1 MRKITVFTNLTLDGV
16 MQAPAAPDE
25 DPRGGFEHGGGAAP
39 YAAMQEAGDAL
50 AFDGA
55 LLFGRRTYEQ
65 FASFWPNQR
74 DNPMAEMLTLAP
86 KYVAS
91 TTLQEPLPWANST
104 LLSGDAAEAVAQLK
118 EEPGPNF
125 LIMGSGELVQS
136 LMRRNLVDEY
146 VLLFHPLVLGSG
158 HRLFPD
164 GGAFAELKL
173 VDSKPTS
180 KGCIVATYHPSS

>member
-25 DPRGGFEHGGGAAP
+25 DRRGGFEHGGWATP
-39 YAAMQEAGDAL
+39 CAAMQEVGDAL

-74 DNPMAEMLTLAP
+74 DNPMAEMLTQVP

-91 TTLQEPLPWANST
+91 PTLPRAAAVGKLYAAPWRRGGSGRPAQTGAGAELPDHGEWEA
-104 LLSGDAAEAVAQLK
+104 GAIPDAA
-118 EEPGPNF
+118 
-125 LIMGSGELVQS
+125 
-136 LMRRNLVDEY
+136 
-146 VLLFHPLVLGSG
+146 
-158 HRLFPD
+158 
-164 GGAFAELKL
+164 
-173 VDSKPTS
+173 
-180 KGCIVATYHPSS
+180 

>member
-1 MRKITVFTNLTLDGV
+1 MRKITVFTHLTLDGV

-25 DPRGGFEHGGGAAP
+25 DRRGGFEHGGWAAP

-91 TTLQEPLPWANST
+91 TTLREPLPWENST
-104 LLSGDAAEAVAQLK
+104 LLSGDASEAVAQLK
-118 EEPGPNF
+118 QEPGPNF

-146 VLLFHPLVLGSG
+146 VLLFHPLVLGTG
-158 HRLFPD
+158 RRLFPD
-164 GGAFAELKL
+164 GGAFAALNL
-173 VDSKPTS
+173 IDSKPTS
-180 KGCIVATYHPSS
+180 KGCIVATYQPAD

>member
-1 MRKITVFTNLTLDGV
+1 
-16 MQAPAAPDE
+16 
-25 DPRGGFEHGGGAAP
+25 
-39 YAAMQEAGDAL
+39 
-50 AFDGA
+50 
-55 LLFGRRTYEQ
+55 
-65 FASFWPNQR
+65 NQR

-104 LLSGDAAEAVAQLK
+104 LLSGDAAGAVAQLK

-136 LMRRNLVDEY
+136 LMRRNRVDEY

-158 HRLFPD
+158 HRLFSD
-164 GGAFAELKL
+164 GGAFAER
-173 VDSKPTS
+173 SEEHTS
-180 KGCIVATYHPSS
+180 ELQSREKF